1 MATLAQEAV
10 GRVDITVLA
19 DKGYYSRSDIKTVL
33 DSGAVAL
40 VPKGDTSGAERK
52 GLYNRSMFRYD
63 REKDVYVCPMGSEIQ
78 NRFISV
84 KDGLEQQLYFNHI
97 ACRDCSQRS
106 RCTTSKRDPRRIR
119 RWIHEAEMEDMQA
132 RLDALPQTA
141 VIRKQTVEHLFG
153 TIKMWMG
160 ATHFLVRQFK
170 NVSTEISL
178 HVLAYNLKRMLS
190 IWGAE
195 GLTIKLREQYG

>member
-1 MATLAQEAV
+1 MATLAQKAV
-10 GRVDITVLA
+10 GRKDITVLA

-52 GLYNRSMFRYD
+52 GLYNRSMFRY
-63 REKDVYVCPMGSEIQ
+63 
-78 NRFISV
+78 NRKKMFMYAQWAMSSRI
-84 KDGLEQQLYFNHI
+84 DLPQQRTDWSNSCTFNNI

-119 RWIHEAEMEDMQA
+119 RWVHEAEMEEMHA
-132 RLDALPQTA
+132 RLESFPQA
-141 VIRKQTVEHLFG
+141 VVMRKQTVEHPFG

-160 ATHFLVRQFK
+160 ATHFLMRKFK

-178 HVLAYNLKRMLS
+178 HILAYNRKGCYR
-190 IWGAE
+190 
-195 GLTIKLREQYG
+195 YGVLQD